1 MPSFRATVE
10 ARTYAVADAYGALQD
25 SVRDAANICGSDNS
39 AIAYAIRWQGQT
51 IDNNAVDLSNY
62 KVLITY
68 GGSYPGEIWC
78 DASEGAVEVPGEFT
92 IKLMTVSPLN
102 TITPLVG
109 RVFPGFDIRVNY
121 SAAFGMQENRRLSL
135 VAASDTPLG
144 VGNAHNVDRVTRG
157 YNRVTFRAGYPW
169 VIAGVPSGRISL
181 LAPPTDPGGI
191 AASWKISSGETIF
204 VPGQIRRIYPPENKY
219 STFIFGVV

>member
-1 MPSFRATVE
+1 MRSFRATVG
-10 ARTYAVADAYGALQD
+10 ARVYSATDGYGALQD
-25 SVRDAANICGSDNS
+25 SIQTAANVCGSDNS
-39 AIAYAIRWQGQT
+39 AIAYAIRWQGKT
-51 IDNNAVDLSNY
+51 IDSNAIDLSNY

-68 GGSYPGEIWC
+68 GGSYSGEIWC

-92 IKLMTVSPLN
+92 VKLMTVSPLN
-102 TITPLVG
+102 TITQLVG
-109 RVFPGFDIRVNY
+109 LVFPGFDIRVNY
-121 SAAFGMQENRRLSL
+121 SAAYGMQESRQLSL

-169 VIAGVPSGRISL
+169 VSTGEPTGRISL
-181 LAPPTDPGGI
+181 LNPPADLGGVV
-191 AASWKISSGETIF
+191 ASWKIVNGETAF

-219 STFIFGVV
+219 STFVFGVA